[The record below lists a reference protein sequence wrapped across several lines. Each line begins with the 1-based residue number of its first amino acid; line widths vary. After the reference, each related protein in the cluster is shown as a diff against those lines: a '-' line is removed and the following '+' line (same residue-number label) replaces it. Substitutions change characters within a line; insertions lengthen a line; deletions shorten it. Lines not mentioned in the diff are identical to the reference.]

1 MLFKDLEE
9 VKKEPLVPRD
19 QQLGHHY
26 KRSILHFI
34 KFRQK
39 FDLAWLSPPVTC
51 MRISTAFCF
60 TAFLFANI
68 HSNADDYDVG

>member
-26 KRSILHFI
+26 KRSILYFI

-39 FDLAWLSPPVTC
+39 FDLAWLSLPVTAPGGGMIHC
-51 MRISTAFCF
+51 ISASSKDLPCK
-60 TAFLFANI
+60 AHQGA
-68 HSNADDYDVG
+68 